1 MELRFQLPALEVD
14 VRLLTPCPSLCG
26 QESDLTGQDFD
37 ELDPSASTH
46 LLARA
51 PGASSSVSL
60 YPYIDQQRSYALNTQ
75 QPPLGLPLIIRP
87 HHTRNTVSVD
97 ESLSSLEQSDPEL
110 IIHLAFT
117 QLVRIRTLLVS
128 IGRGEEAPRLCR
140 VWTNCVDGIAFEDVD
155 DRKPDQEWELCEAD
169 GAVDYPTRVSKFQ
182 SVSSLTFLFVSPLSA
197 EISSGAIHLTKFR
210 FLFFKISVNHLV
222 VIVPVCSI

>member
-1 MELRFQLPALEVD
+1 MAPNTCEN
-14 VRLLTPCPSLCG
+14 
-26 QESDLTGQDFD
+26 DLTGADFD
-37 ELDPSASTH
+37 ELDPSTSAH

-75 QPPLGLPLIIRP
+75 QPPLGLPLIVRP
-87 HHTRNTVSVD
+87 HHTRNTISTD
-97 ESLSSLEQSDPEL
+97 ESLFSLDDSDPEL

-117 QLVRIRTLLVS
+117 ELVRIRTLLVS

-140 VWTNCVDGIAFEDVD
+140 VWTNLVNGIRFEEVD

-169 GAVDYPTRVSKFQ
+169 GAVEYPTRISRFQ
-182 SVSSLTFLFVSPLSA
+182 SVSSLTFLFRQPSGSDCSRLFYLGALGEVKHLKKDPTSQLSVGA
-197 EISSGAIHLTKFR
+197 ENATDTTIDQIREQMGGSQTTIR
-210 FLFFKISVNHLV
+210 
-222 VIVPVCSI
+222 